1 MGLGPENQAE
11 RQTCWPAELGASTLQ
26 IDSSHEP
33 NKTLSRVVI
42 SALRANVTAEG
53 GAHRTSLTGVSLL
66 WSGQGYP
73 REGRLIR

>member
-1 MGLGPENQAE
+1 MWAWGQRTK

-42 SALRANVTAEG
+42 SALKANVTAEG
-53 GAHRTSLTGVSLL
+53 GAHHTSLTEVSLL
-66 WSGQGYP
+66 CSGQGYP
-73 REGRLIR
+73 WEGRLIR